1 MFHPKKE
8 RNLTLIIFY
17 CSSRGQGSRIKPADL
32 PPPKEF
38 PGVRVMRCGVFLSM
52 LREYALLIT

>member
-32 PPPKEF
+32 PPPERIS
-38 PGVRVMRCGVFLSM
+38 GS
-52 LREYALLIT
+52 ESYALRRFPIHAA